1 MNYDYFYGGQS
12 ESFSFYR
19 IPRLLVTGAEFRH
32 LSTDAKLLYGM
43 MLDRMGLSARNGWYD
58 ELDRVYIYYTVDEI
72 MEDLCCGHNKA
83 VRLLAELDTVKGVG
97 LIERK
102 KQGQGKPT
110 IIYVRQFV
118 ETARRGKS
126 TPPRLPKTGSA
137 KASKGEAKTA
147 RNDTSRLPESGSA
160 DCPKREANYTD
171 ISQNENSYTDPSIVR
186 KPLNGSHCRERQCSE
201 IQGLSSSQT
210 RTQPQSALGFAFE
223 NENYEDCLEELKEQI
238 DYPLLA
244 ENYPYDD
251 PECILELICDVLCSM
266 ATGIKIGRE
275 TIPSTK
281 VKARFR
287 KLRFEHISYVL
298 DSLNKTTSDIKN
310 IRAYLLTA
318 LYNAPVTIDAYY
330 SAAVRHDFAGN
341 A

>member
-19 IPRLLVTGAEFRH
+19 IPRQLVTGAEFRH

-126 TPPRLPKTGSA
+126 TSPRLPKTGSA

-171 ISQNENSYTDPSIVR
+171 RNQNENSYTDPSIYPV
-186 KPLNGSHCRERQCSE
+186 PSPPES
-201 IQGLSSSQT
+201 
-210 RTQPQSALGFAFE
+210 
-223 NENYEDCLEELKEQI
+223 YEACIEELKEQV
-238 DYPLLA
+238 DYPLLSIS
-244 ENYPYDD
+244 YTDD
-251 PECILELICDVLCSM
+251 TPDGILELICDVLCST
-266 ATGIKIGRE
+266 APGVKIGGE
-275 TIPSTK
+275 TIPIEK
-281 VKARFR
+281 VRTRFR

-298 DSLNKTTSDIKN
+298 DSLEKTNSDIKN

-318 LYNAPVTIDAYY
+318 LYNAPLTIDPYY

>member
-19 IPRLLVTGAEFRH
+19 IPRQLVTGAEFRH

-72 MEDLCCGHNKA
+72 MENLCCGHNKA

-118 ETARRGKS
+118 EAAHRGKS
-126 TPPRLPKTGSA
+126 ESPRLPKTGIA
-137 KASKGEAKTA
+137 EAPKTDAKTA
-147 RNDTSRLPESGSA
+147 QNDAPRLPKGGSA

-171 ISQNENSYTDPSIVR
+171 NSYTEKSYTDPSTY
-186 KPLNGSHCRERQCSE
+186 PS
-201 IQGLSSSQT
+201 LS
-210 RTQPQSALGFAFE
+210 PP
-223 NENYEDCLEELKEQI
+223 ENYEACLEELKAQV
-238 DYPLLA
+238 DYPLLSISYMD
-244 ENYPYDD
+244 NT
-251 PECILELICDVLCSM
+251 PEGILELICDVLCST
-266 ATGIKIGRE
+266 APGVKIGGE
-275 TIPSTK
+275 TIPIEK
-281 VKARFR
+281 VRTRFR

-298 DSLNKTTSDIKN
+298 DSLEKTSSDIKN

-318 LYNAPVTIDAYY
+318 LYNAPVTMDAYY

>member
-1 MNYDYFYGGQS
+1 MSFEYFYGGQS

-19 IPRLLVTGAEFRH
+19 IPRQLVTGAEFRH

-118 ETARRGKS
+118 EAAHRGKS
-126 TPPRLPKTGSA
+126 ELPRLPKTGSA
-137 KASKGEAKTA
+137 EASKEEAKTSQ
-147 RNDTSRLPESGSA
+147 NDTPRLPESGSA
-160 DCPKREANYTD
+160 DRPKREANYTD
-171 ISQNENSYTDPSIVR
+171 ISQNEKSYTDQSIYPAQLPS
-186 KPLNGSHCRERQCSE
+186 
-201 IQGLSSSQT
+201 
-210 RTQPQSALGFAFE
+210 E
-223 NENYEDCLEELKEQI
+223 NRSVCLEELKEQI

-244 ENYPYDD
+244 ESYPYDD
-251 PECILELICDVLCSM
+251 PECILELICDVLCSN
-266 ATGIKIGRE
+266 APGVKIGGE
-275 TIPSTK
+275 TIPIEK
-281 VKARFR
+281 VKTRFR

-318 LYNAPVTIDAYY
+318 LYNAPVTMDAYY

>member
-19 IPRLLVTGAEFRH
+19 IPRQLVTGAEFRH

-118 ETARRGKS
+118 ETTHRGKS
-126 TPPRLPKTGSA
+126 ELPRLPKTGSA
-137 KASKGEAKTA
+137 EASKGEAKAA
-147 RNDTSRLPESGSA
+147 RNDTSILPENGSA
-160 DCPKREANYTD
+160 DRPKRETNYTD
-171 ISQNENSYTDPSIVR
+171 ISQNEKSYTDPSIY
-186 KPLNGSHCRERQCSE
+186 PAPSPPES
-201 IQGLSSSQT
+201 
-210 RTQPQSALGFAFE
+210 
-223 NENYEDCLEELKEQI
+223 YEACLEEIKEQI
-238 DYPLLA
+238 DYPLLSIS
-244 ENYPYDD
+244 YMDD
-251 PECILELICDVLCSM
+251 TPDGVLELICDVLCST

-298 DSLNKTTSDIKN
+298 DSLEKTSSDIKN

-330 SAAVRHDFAGN
+330 SAAVRHDFAGS

>member
-1 MNYDYFYGGQS
+1 MRFEYFYGGQS

-19 IPRLLVTGAEFRH
+19 IPRQLVTGAEFRH

-118 ETARRGKS
+118 EAAHRGKS
-126 TPPRLPKTGSA
+126 ELPRLPKTGSA
-137 KASKGEAKTA
+137 EASKGEAKA
-147 RNDTSRLPESGSA
+147 SQNDTPRLPENGSA
-160 DCPKREANYTD
+160 DYPKREANYTD
-171 ISQNENSYTDPSIVR
+171 KNQNENSYTDPSIVR

-223 NENYEDCLEELKEQI
+223 NESYEACLEELKEQI

-251 PECILELICDVLCSM
+251 PECILQLICDVLCSTT
-266 ATGIKIGRE
+266 TGMKIGGE
-275 TIPSTK
+275 TIPTAK
-281 VKARFR
+281 VKARFQ

-318 LYNAPVTIDAYY
+318 LYNAPLTIDPYY
-330 SAAVRHDFAGN
+330 SAAVRHDMACP
-341 A
+341 

>member
-19 IPRLLVTGAEFRH
+19 IPRQLVTGAEFRH

-118 ETARRGKS
+118 EAAHRGKS
-126 TPPRLPKTGSA
+126 ELTRLPKTGSA
-137 KASKGEAKTA
+137 EASNGDAKTA
-147 RNDTSRLPESGSA
+147 QNDASRLPENGGA
-160 DCPKREANYTD
+160 DRPKREANYTD
-171 ISQNENSYTDPSIVR
+171 INQNEKSYTDPSIY
-186 KPLNGSHCRERQCSE
+186 PAPS
-201 IQGLSSSQT
+201 
-210 RTQPQSALGFAFE
+210 PPE
-223 NENYEDCLEELKEQI
+223 NHSVCLEEIKEQI
-238 DYPLLA
+238 DYPLLSIS
-244 ENYPYDD
+244 YMDD
-251 PECILELICDVLCSM
+251 TLDCVLELICDVLSSSSS
-266 ATGIKIGRE
+266 GIKIGGE
-275 TIPSTK
+275 TIPTAK
-281 VKARFR
+281 VQSRFR
-287 KLRFEHISYVL
+287 RLGFDHVAYVL
-298 DSLNKTTSDIKN
+298 DSLRETTTKIRN

-318 LYNAPVTIDAYY
+318 LYNAPVTMDAYY

>member
-1 MNYDYFYGGQS
+1 MNFDYFYGGQS

-19 IPRLLVTGAEFRH
+19 VPRQLVTGAEFRH

-126 TPPRLPKTGSA
+126 TSPRLPKTGSA

-147 RNDTSRLPESGSA
+147 RNDTSRLPENGSA
-160 DCPKREANYTD
+160 DRPKREANYTD
-171 ISQNENSYTDPSIVR
+171 VSQNENSYTDPSIYPQEDGEIEESVR
-186 KPLNGSHCRERQCSE
+186 
-201 IQGLSSSQT
+201 
-210 RTQPQSALGFAFE
+210 
-223 NENYEDCLEELKEQI
+223 EQI

-251 PECILELICDVLCSM
+251 PECVLQLICDVLCST
-266 ATGIKIGRE
+266 AESIRIGNE
-275 TIPSTK
+275 NIPTTK
-281 VKARFR
+281 VQARFR
-287 KLRFEHISYVL
+287 RLSFDHVAYVL
-298 DSLNKTTSDIKN
+298 DSLRETTTKIRN
-310 IRAYLLTA
+310 IHAYLLTA
-318 LYNAPVTIDAYY
+318 LYNAPVTMDAYY